1 MRSLEKSPG
10 KARSPSGNSSFD
22 GPCKTAF
29 SAQSNPLNLAGDF
42 LFSGRPTHP
51 FVWRA
56 VVQKQQGLSGSS
68 DQLRIQFRL

>member
-10 KARSPSGNSSFD
+10 KARSPSDHGSFD
-22 GPCKTAF
+22 GPSETAF
-29 SAQSNPLNLAGDF
+29 SAQPEPPHLAGDF
-42 LFSGRPTHP
+42 LFSGRPSRSV
-51 FVWRA
+51 VWRA